1 MTVDSKWLFGG
12 NQVVTT
18 TATDK
23 VNIAITIYVDIDVYD
38 TINFIITVTI
48 IVTITVLLILL
59 INIQGTTR
67 AV

>member
-38 TINFIITVTI
+38 TINFIN
-48 IVTITVLLILL
+48 TITVLLILL
-59 INIQGTTR
+59 INI
-67 AV
+67 

>member
-1 MTVDSKWLFGG
+1 MTADSKWLFGG

-38 TINFIITVTI
+38 TINFIN
-48 IVTITVLLILL
+48 TITVLLILL

>member
-38 TINFIITVTI
+38 TINFIN
-48 IVTITVLLILL
+48 TITVLLILL

-67 AV
+67 PV

>member
-1 MTVDSKWLFGG
+1 MDSKWLFGG

-38 TINFIITVTI
+38 TINFIN
-48 IVTITVLLILL
+48 TITVLLILL

>member
-38 TINFIITVTI
+38 TINFIIT
-48 IVTITVLLILL
+48 ITVLLILL

>member
-38 TINFIITVTI
+38 TINFIN
-48 IVTITVLLILL
+48 TITVLLILL